1 MYVTTYIYIYTS
13 LLNNSLER
21 FLGRSGPETGT
32 PDVVRCPGPGP
43 GPGHRTW
50 SGVPVRVR
58 AGSQEVL
65 LWVGSLFRSGCHG
78 PGTGGLH
85 GAVRGGPHKACLS
98 GFPQV
103 PLALVALPNTRFP
116 QHPLG
121 SPPISYYWLSVVFV
135 LRVALSKT
143 LSALPPSCLRGHHG
157 EPQGFP
163 GSLRPLAGS
172 GWQSSHWK
180 PPPCVRARPAD
191 GVAEGCGCSVM
202 LDCSTVTAHIASR
215 HHGWSSRTVQW
226 KCLFIFTALRSSG
239 SVCAFC
245 ILVALQ

>member
-1 MYVTTYIYIYTS
+1 MP
-13 LLNNSLER
+13 R
-21 FLGRSGPETGT
+21 RSMP
-32 PDVVRCPGPGP
+32 VASCRVPGPGP
-43 GPGHRTW
+43 SPSPGPRLAAGTVRQRRARRLSAVGGSRVGRHRPGRCGAPADSAVACAVTRAWSRMKTPVVREGGPRQGHRTW

-58 AGSQEVL
+58 AGSQEVV
-65 LWVGSLFRSGCHG
+65 LWAGSLFRSGCHG

-85 GAVRGGPHKACLS
+85 RAVRGGPHTACLS

-121 SPPISYYWLSVVFV
+121 SPPISYHWLSVVFV

-157 EPQGFP
+157 GPQGFP
-163 GSLRPLAGS
+163 GSLRPLAG
-172 GWQSSHWK
+172 GDGQSSDWQ

-191 GVAEGCGCSVM
+191 GVAEGCGCSV
-202 LDCSTVTAHIASR
+202 
-215 HHGWSSRTVQW
+215 Q
-226 KCLFIFTALRSSG
+226 
-239 SVCAFC
+239 
-245 ILVALQ
+245 

>member
-1 MYVTTYIYIYTS
+1 MCVCMFIYTP
-13 LLNNSLER
+13 LCLIIHAGLI
-21 FLGRSGPETGT
+21 FLPTGPE
-32 PDVVRCPGPGP
+32 R
-43 GPGHRTW
+43 GHRTW

-98 GFPQV
+98 GFPQD
-103 PLALVALPNTRFP
+103 PLALVALPNTRRFP

-157 EPQGFP
+157 GPQGFP
-163 GSLRPLAGS
+163 GSLRPLAGRD
-172 GWQSSHWK
+172 WQSSHWK
-180 PPPCVRARPAD
+180 PPQCVRARPAD